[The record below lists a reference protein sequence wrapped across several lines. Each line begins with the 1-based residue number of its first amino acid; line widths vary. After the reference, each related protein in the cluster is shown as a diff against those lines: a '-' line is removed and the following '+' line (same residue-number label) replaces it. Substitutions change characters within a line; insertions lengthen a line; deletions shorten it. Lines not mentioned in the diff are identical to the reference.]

1 MELKLF
7 SKPNHLS
14 NLSQSSQVGSKIR
27 KLTKRIPVPLMFCHF
42 LMVLQISL
50 KMSKMRSPRKKVTK
64 DERINA
70 TWISLGQG
78 IFPDHPYYHS
88 VALFKRSADGTAGL
102 L

>member
-1 MELKLF
+1 
-7 SKPNHLS
+7 
-14 NLSQSSQVGSKIR
+14 
-27 KLTKRIPVPLMFCHF
+27 
-42 LMVLQISL
+42 
-50 KMSKMRSPRKKVTK
+50 MSKMRSPRKKVTK